1 MHKYEIQR
9 VCAQIRNAKNV
20 DGSAG
25 QNAVLFFGGWG
36 ESVYLYLWHKIQNCT
51 IWIIINGTK
60 LCREMLCIIVFA
72 QLLLN
77 LLFLNFKLKPFLW
90 HFYGIFESDEYFKE
104 IRHFFAV
111 WIKEKG
117 NAAIVKNVCTILDF
131 QVMLWQGRL
140 WTRRACLGDGQ
151 YPGDP

>member
-1 MHKYEIQR
+1 MHKYEIHTICAQIR
-9 VCAQIRNAKNV
+9 NTQSRSTNTKYKGVCAQIRNAKNV

-36 ESVYLYLWHKIQNCT
+36 ESVYLYLWRKIQNCT

-60 LCREMLCIIVFA
+60 LCREMFCIIVFA

-90 HFYGIFESDEYFKE
+90 HFYGIFESDKYFKE
-104 IRHFFAV
+104 TRHFFAV
-111 WIKEKG
+111 CIKEKG
-117 NAAIVKNVCTILDF
+117 NAAIVKNVCTILDS
-131 QVMLWQGRL
+131 QVML
-140 WTRRACLGDGQ
+140 
-151 YPGDP
+151 